1 MIKIDDEEIK
11 YINEKLDNLKNKE
24 KKDKYTISFFTSYR

>member
-11 YINEKLDNLKNKE
+11 YINEKLDNLKNNEE
-24 KKDKYTISFFTSYR
+24 KDEYSFGFFASY

>member
-11 YINEKLDNLKNKE
+11 YINEKLDNLKKNEE
-24 KKDKYTISFFTSYR
+24 KDEYSFGFFTSY